1 MTFLSFLF
9 RFRRMRSIDVS
20 NQIKDRFVKSRV
32 EDDFRFACG
41 AQLKLNWF
49 RAVISYRFAHDCK
62 RVHRAFLSKCLS
74 KFLYHA
80 KVAKRA
86 LERYFVNAFIF
97 F

>member
-1 MTFLSFLF
+1 
-9 RFRRMRSIDVS
+9 MRSIDVS
-20 NQIKDRFVKSRV
+20 KQIKDRFVKSRV

-49 RAVISYRFAHDCK
+49 WAWFWAVIFCRFAHDCK
-62 RVHRAFLSKCLS
+62 RIHRAFLSKCLS

-86 LERYFVNAFIF
+86 FERYFVNAFIF

>member
-9 RFRRMRSIDVS
+9 RFRRLRIIDIS
-20 NQIKDRFVKSRV
+20 KQIKDCFVKSRV
-32 EDDFRFACG
+32 EDDFRFARG

-49 RAVISYRFAHDCK
+49 WAVTFGCFAHDCK
-62 RVHRAFLSKCLS
+62 RMHRAFLSKCLS